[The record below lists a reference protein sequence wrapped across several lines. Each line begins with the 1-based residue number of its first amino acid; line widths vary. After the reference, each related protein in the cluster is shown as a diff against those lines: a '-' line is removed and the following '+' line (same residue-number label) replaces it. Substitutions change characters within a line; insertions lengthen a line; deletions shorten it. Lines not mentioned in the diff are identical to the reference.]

1 MIVND
6 DDDLFD
12 YTFSKKD
19 SVSFII
25 SLYLQESKFKNREKN
40 NKIYF
45 LILVVDI

>member
-1 MIVND
+1 MIVNDD

-25 SLYLQESKFKNREKN
+25 SLYLQESNFKNLIS
-40 NKIYF
+40 KIERKTIKYIF
-45 LILVVDI
+45 